1 LASPLQRFVACGKA
15 AQGPLSQNGIWSSMA
30 DTKHAP
36 HMGYGPE
43 MDAATHEST
52 YTSFVH
58 FAAVGVAFVLCCV
71 VGLAVGGI
79 KQAWMSAIFG
89 IVLAHIATAIGL
101 FAPSISWRAPGAVLV
116 LLLLM
121 LAFF

>member
-1 LASPLQRFVACGKA
+1 
-15 AQGPLSQNGIWSSMA
+15 MA

-36 HMGYGPE
+36 HMGYSPD
-43 MDAATHEST
+43 MDSASHEAT
-52 YTSFVH
+52 YRNFVH
-58 FAAVGVAFVLCCV
+58 FATVAVVFVLCCV

-79 KQAWMSAIFG
+79 KQAWLSAIFA

-101 FAPSISWRAPGAVLV
+101 FAPSVSWRAPAVVLG

-121 LAFF
+121 LIFY

>member
-1 LASPLQRFVACGKA
+1 
-15 AQGPLSQNGIWSSMA
+15 MA

-43 MDAATHEST
+43 MDAAAHERT
-52 YTSFVH
+52 YSSFVH
-58 FAAVGVAFVLCCV
+58 FAAVGVVFVLCCV

-79 KQAWMSAIFG
+79 KHAWLSAIFG
-89 IVLAHIATAIGL
+89 VVLAHVAAAIGL
-101 FAPSISWRAPGAVLV
+101 FAPSISWRPPAAVLA

-121 LAFF
+121 LIFY

>member
-1 LASPLQRFVACGKA
+1 
-15 AQGPLSQNGIWSSMA
+15 MA

-36 HMGYGPE
+36 HMGYGPD
-43 MDAATHEST
+43 MDAASHEAT
-52 YTSFVH
+52 YTNFVH

-79 KQAWMSAIFG
+79 KHAWLSAIFA
-89 IVLAHIATAIGL
+89 IILAHIATAIGL
-101 FAPSISWRAPGAVLV
+101 FAPSVSWRAPAMVLA

-121 LAFF
+121 LIFY

>member
-1 LASPLQRFVACGKA
+1 
-15 AQGPLSQNGIWSSMA
+15 MA

-43 MDAATHEST
+43 MDAGAHEAT
-52 YTSFVH
+52 YTNFVH
-58 FAAVGVAFVLCCV
+58 FAAVGVVFVLCCV

-79 KQAWMSAIFG
+79 KQAWLSAIFA
-89 IVLAHIATAIGL
+89 IILAHIATAIGL
-101 FAPSISWRAPGAVLV
+101 FAPSVSWRAPAAVLA

-121 LAFF
+121 LIFY

>member
-1 LASPLQRFVACGKA
+1 
-15 AQGPLSQNGIWSSMA
+15 MA
-30 DTKHAP
+30 DTKHAS

-52 YTSFVH
+52 YSSFVH

-79 KQAWMSAIFG
+79 KQAWLSAIAG
-89 IVLAHIATAIGL
+89 IILAHIATAIGL
-101 FAPSISWRAPGAVLV
+101 FAPSVSWRAPAAVLG

-121 LAFF
+121 LIFY